1 MPKPAGSALAR
12 LLEASDLA
20 RVVPELAP
28 ETLHQIIRHSGLD
41 ACGEIVA
48 LATPAQLASVL
59 DLDLWRSALPGR
71 DERFDADRFGAWLE
85 LLTDAGVAARIVA
98 SLDLDLVVAG
108 LSRQLRIFDP
118 ATFEPTAQSD
128 DEPIEDRAH
137 EGPEC
142 EVGGYLVRAHRAYA
156 WDAIVDLL
164 VALDAEHPHRFHAL
178 MRGVRRLSNS
188 APEIDGLD
196 DLLLAPEQQLHDVA
210 LDRDRRRWQ
219 QGYSTPAD
227 GRAFLQMARQ
237 RRPPSVNPIAAEYL
251 RGKDAA
257 SDEAAPGPGPSVS
270 GPPRTLA
277 GTSETLDAVAELLAE
292 TGVAQRQPAL
302 LEAGPAQSSRLSLIR
317 ILLESV
323 RDSDPDAYLARGRE
337 LTFLANTLVAG
348 CSIQSRAF
356 TPQQAS
362 DAAASVCQ
370 LGLEL
375 SGNLPATY
383 LVDHDLVAAFEAGWA
398 ALHELCVFVA
408 EQLIA
413 ALSGLRCRDAGVQEE
428 LDALRTD
435 LARQIEAGTPWRAR
449 DGLEVIAMLDMP
461 AWSSLLGLL
470 EECPVMPAMLTAA
483 LQGRTGA
490 VSATDF
496 DFIST
501 HRQLATVREFIA
513 RLPARVRV
521 TL

>member
-1 MPKPAGSALAR
+1 MPRPEGSALTR

-28 ETLHQIIRHSGLD
+28 ETLHQIIRHAGLE

-59 DLDLWRSALPGR
+59 DLDLWRSTLPGR

-108 LSRQLRIFDP
+108 LSRHLRVFDP

-142 EVGGYLVRAHRAYA
+142 EVGGYLVRAHRADA

-164 VALDAEHPHRFHAL
+164 VALDAEHAHRFHAL

-196 DLLLAPEQQLHDVA
+196 DVLLAPEQQLHDVA
-210 LDRDRRRWQ
+210 LDRDRRRRQ

-227 GRAFLQMARQ
+227 ARAFLQMARQ
-237 RRPPSVNPIAAEYL
+237 RRPRSVNPIAAEYL
-251 RGKDAA
+251 RGKGAA
-257 SDEAAPGPGPSVS
+257 SDEAAP
-270 GPPRTLA
+270 
-277 GTSETLDAVAELLAE
+277 ETLDAVAELLAE
-292 TGVAQRQPAL
+292 VGVARRQPAL

-317 ILLESV
+317 MLLESV

-375 SGNLPATY
+375 SGNRPATY
-383 LVDHDLVAAFEAGWA
+383 LVDHDLVTAFEAGWA

-435 LARQIEAGTPWRAR
+435 LARQLEAGTPWRAR

-470 EECPVMPAMLTAA
+470 EECPVMPAVLTAA

-501 HRQLATVREFIA
+501 QRQLATVREFMA
-513 RLPARVRV
+513 RLPGALRGSDAPRAS
-521 TL
+521 